1 MLKDGQNLLQ
11 PCACVPGDCPVDEK
25 CKETN
30 VVYEAT
36 LKTQEN
42 DVYKYI
48 GLTEKPLIQ
57 RIQQHNSSFRVHDP
71 RNSTTL
77 SKKVLNLQRNHTLF
91 DVSWKILEKSES
103 YTSGGQECRLG
114 LLEVY
119 FILFTP
125 AEGKLNS
132 RTEFFNKC
140 RHKNKFK
147 LSSN

>member
-1 MLKDGQNLLQ
+1 MKKGQSVPA
-11 PCACVPGDCPVDEK
+11 PCTCEPGDCLLDKK

-30 VVYEAT
+30 IIYEAA
-36 LKTQEN
+36 LKTENN

-57 RIQQHNSSFRVHDP
+57 RIQQHESSFRVHDP
-71 RNSTTL
+71 RNSTSL
-77 SKKVLNLQRNHTLF
+77 SKKVLNLQRSHILF
-91 DVSWKILEKSES
+91 DVSWKILQKSKS
-103 YTSGGQECRLG
+103 YTSGGQECRLC
-114 LLEVY
+114 LLEIY

-125 AEGKLNS
+125 ADGKLNS
-132 RTEFFNKC
+132 RTEFFDKC